1 MIQPNDV
8 VEATLID
15 PDTQN
20 AVTQLFTVT
29 SVDGTAYAGGQ
40 FPVDTETGWTVRLSR
55 KDPANLGLPTVLS
68 EVIMFDRSNIAHQV
82 IGKNYTWRDESG
94 ALVDLT
100 DIFGWTEVSE
110 EE

>member
-15 PDTQN
+15 PETQS

-29 SVDGTAYAGGQ
+29 AVNGTAYVGGQ
-40 FPVDTETGWTVRLSR
+40 FDVDTEAGWTVRLSR

-68 EVIMFDRSNIAHQV
+68 EVIMFDRSNVAHRA

-100 DIFGWTEVSE
+100 DIFSWTDAPDE
-110 EE
+110 E